1 MKYCEQAPKPAV
13 LLAAIRAIG
22 YSFETAVA
30 DIVDNSI
37 SAMAKNIR
45 IFSEPSGE
53 PYFAFLD
60 DGIGMTQSELR
71 NALLLGSD
79 RSGKS
84 DAPMELGRFG
94 LGLKSASFSQCRHFC
109 VVTKQGADINAMS
122 FCLDDVERSGTWR
135 TAILDEAEWETVP
148 EVGRL
153 MQYEHGTLVVWRDF
167 DRLRINTANFET
179 SFRRIVKMAKCHVEY
194 VFHRFYGDV
203 VICFNEERVE
213 KRDPFLLDSYGMQQ
227 EGRGVSVEVD
237 GHKIRI
243 TPYSLPYANALTAEE
258 RRLLGNP
265 KSIYD
270 EQGLYLYRNRRLI
283 AWGSWFRTEVRSE
296 LNKLARV
303 KVDIPSSLDEIWM
316 LDVKKSSAK
325 IPDKIRD
332 SIRIAVGDSVSRSR
346 GAVSKPSERE
356 TMAEHKVWIREL
368 RSDNSVE
375 YTINRDNPTY
385 KALRATLAGGD
396 LTLFEQFVSDLQ
408 DYLPKHQIHIDQA
421 GDVNISNGEALEA
434 NIGAKMADLIRKLKI
449 VEDES
454 DRQHILDRYLSFEN
468 YRCLK
473 PHKATILEEARHD
486 G

>member
-1 MKYCEQAPKPAV
+1 MTYCEQAPKPAV
-13 LLAAIRAIG
+13 LLSAIRAIG

-30 DIVDNSI
+30 DIIDNSI
-37 SAMAKNIR
+37 SAQAKNIR

-60 DGIGMTQSELR
+60 DGTGMTAEELR

-79 RSGKS
+79 RSKKC

-94 LGLKSASFSQCRHFC
+94 LGLKSASFSQCRRFT
-109 VVTKQGADINAMS
+109 VVTKQGGDANAMLFS
-122 FCLDDVERSGTWR
+122 LDEVESSGAWR
-135 TAILDEAEWETVP
+135 TAILDKSEQKFVP
-148 EVGRL
+148 EVERL
-153 MQYEHGTLVVWRDF
+153 LKYDHGTLVVWNDF
-167 DRLRINTANFET
+167 DRLRKNTANFET
-179 SFRRIVKMAKCHVEY
+179 SFRRLVKMAKSHVEY
-194 VFHRFYGDV
+194 VFHRFYEEIG
-203 VICFNEERVE
+203 IYFNEERVE

-227 EGRGVSVEVD
+227 EGRGVSVDVD

-243 TPYSLPYANALTAEE
+243 TPYSLPYANTLSQEE
-258 RRLLGNP
+258 LKLLGNP

-303 KVDIPSSLDEIWM
+303 KVDIPPSLDEIWM

-325 IPDKIRD
+325 IPDKIRE

-346 GAVSKPSERE
+346 GAVSKPCERE
-356 TMAEHKVWIREL
+356 FMAEQKVWIRGL
-368 RSDNSVE
+368 KGKNAVE
-375 YTINRDNPTY
+375 YAINRENPIY
-385 KALRATLAGGD
+385 KALRASLSERDLA
-396 LTLFEQFVSDLQ
+396 LFEQFVNDVQ

-421 GDVNISNGEALEA
+421 SDLVIANGENKEA
-434 NIGAKMADLIRKLKI
+434 NVGAKMADLIRKLKA

-454 DRQHILDRYLSFEN
+454 DRLFLLDRYLTFES
-468 YRCLK
+468 YSCLK
-473 PHKATILEEARHD
+473 PHRAEILEEVCCD